1 MTQNLCLR
9 CVPWKEE
16 LKWTPELKKK
26 NPKTGLTHL
35 NLHAQ
40 SSAAHTQHQN
50 DNTEGSHFSDDA
62 RGLCRFLL
70 WSQVICAASYK
81 ACRQISEWFIN
92 NSLRRLKVRWHWL
105 VGDNPKAAAAVDPL
119 FSLFYSPHP
128 LSLLFI
134 TSISLFPPSE
144 QCSVIDFGI
153 HTKHTITQ
161 CCPINLPSCLFSHRY
176 SSQSCLIS
184 PGSYTYSTRPCRSFV
199 WWVPLHGAGDI
210 LCQM

>member
-153 HTKHTITQ
+153 HTNAHDHSVLSNKSAL
-161 CCPINLPSCLFSHRY
+161 LPFLPQIFVTKLSDK
-176 SSQSCLIS
+176 
-184 PGSYTYSTRPCRSFV
+184 PGVVYL
-199 WWVPLHGAGDI
+199 LH
-210 LCQM
+210 QTM